1 MSTEELTA
9 ASTEAEARA
18 AFLSRAGGPAL
29 GARTLLDRAAE
40 LLPGVVDAAS
50 DVETALSE
58 LSAHA
63 AIRPASAASA
73 TPAAPAAPVAWGLDL
88 VTGALRRVPVPAS
101 GSPLGVAAGLTWVSA
116 LESGLAQHCEA
127 LLARRL
133 GAPGTRVPRL
143 FLAGEGPAVPGA
155 LLRALDA
162 EDEPVAH
169 DLSDLLSLP
178 ACAVGLA
185 PRTEPAPDRGPA
197 PERDTVVATGSTLAV
212 AARTA
217 VERALSRRR
226 ARAAG
231 RPLPH
236 AFPAIGRERETDA
249 PRLPPSAQ
257 WSHPLDA
264 LHSQGHSPVAVL
276 LDHDPR
282 VSEVLP
288 YLVRIVLSAK

>member
-18 AFLSRAGGPAL
+18 AFLSRVGGPAL
-29 GARTLLDRAAE
+29 GARTVLDRAAE

-50 DVETALSE
+50 DVETALTE
-58 LSAHA
+58 LAARA
-63 AIRPASAASA
+63 AIRPV
-73 TPAAPAAPVAWGLDL
+73 PAAPAAAGAWGLDL
-88 VTGALRRVPVPAS
+88 ATGALRRVPVPAS
-101 GSPLGVAAGLTWVSA
+101 GSPVGVAAGLTWVSA

-143 FLAGEGPAVPGA
+143 SLAGQGHAVPDA
-155 LLRALDA
+155 LLRALQA
-162 EDEPVAH
+162 EDEHVAH
-169 DLSDLLSLP
+169 DLSGLLSLP
-178 ACAVGLA
+178 ACAVALA
-185 PRTEPAPDRGPA
+185 PRMQPEPEPEPDRGPD
-197 PERDTVVATGSTLAV
+197 PERDTVVATGATLAE

-231 RPLPH
+231 RPVPH
-236 AFPAIGRERETDA
+236 PFPAIGREQETDA
-249 PRLPPSAQ
+249 PRPLPCAQ

-276 LDHDPR
+276 LDHDAG
-282 VSEVLP
+282 VGEALP
-288 YLVRIVLSAK
+288 YLVRIVLPAK